1 MRNWYWTKLRE
12 AKARARLTRMRL
24 TTQESKI
31 MKRQK
36 GGQALEAIISKK
48 ETREKASR
56 IKEPNEKR
64 RSLKVATL
72 ERNEKFRL
80 ASVQR
85 QIAAS
90 RMEEVMRKKITMV
103 MIIRAV

>member
-31 MKRQK
+31 MKREK
-36 GGQALEAIISKK
+36 GGQAIMSKK

-64 RSLKVATL
+64 RSLKVAPL

-80 ASVQR
+80 ARVQR
-85 QIAAS
+85 QIAVS
-90 RMEEVMRKKITMV
+90 RMEGRMRRKKITMA
-103 MIIRAV
+103 MIMRTV